1 MLPPKVLARE
11 EVGLQTFKKD
21 LVGEHV
27 GDDDGDD
34 VGDDEYDDDSEVGDD
49 DGDDDD
55 PFQENFFK
63 IVQTPMER
71 SRDAKELSESL
82 SDPGR

>member
-1 MLPPKVLARE
+1 MAFTSMCKHLWRDTESLC
-11 EVGLQTFKKD
+11 T
-21 LVGEHV
+21 
-27 GDDDGDD
+27 
-34 VGDDEYDDDSEVGDD
+34 SD

-55 PFQENFFK
+55 PFQEDFFK

>member
-1 MLPPKVLARE
+1 MCKLLWRD
-11 EVGLQTFKKD
+11 TS
-21 LVGEHV
+21 
-27 GDDDGDD
+27 DDDGDD
-34 VGDDEYDDDSEVGDD
+34 VGDDEDDDDSEYGDD

-55 PFQENFFK
+55 PFQEDFFK
-63 IVQTPMER
+63 IVQSPVGR

>member
-1 MLPPKVLARE
+1 MCKHLWRDTESLC
-11 EVGLQTFKKD
+11 TS
-21 LVGEHV
+21 
-27 GDDDGDD
+27 GDDGDDVVDDGDD
-34 VGDDEYDDDSEVGDD
+34 VGDDEDDDDSEDGDD

-55 PFQENFFK
+55 PFQEDFFK

>member
-1 MLPPKVLARE
+1 MCKQLWRDTESLCSS
-11 EVGLQTFKKD
+11 
-21 LVGEHV
+21 
-27 GDDDGDD
+27 GDDG
-34 VGDDEYDDDSEVGDD
+34 GDDEYDDDSEDDDD
-49 DGDDDD
+49 DGDGDD
-55 PFQENFFK
+55 PFQEDFFK